1 MMLTIKQRGDVR
13 WVFYEKYFDLGI
25 YRWMVRKKA
34 SLFVLFGG
42 AFVGSIVRA
51 FMHDFNY
58 IQVWFW
64 VSFPLVV
71 LGGIDHI
78 IIGRRTRLILRIL
91 KDQYGIEINQS
102 ELIETCRD
110 LIN

>member
-1 MMLTIKQRGDVR
+1 MMAEREVIRS
-13 WVFYEKYFDLGI
+13 VFKDKYFDLRI

-110 LIN
+110 LIK